1 METESSKVV
10 SLTQRKSKTR
20 HFDMDEKKVVI
31 IELEKRIDG
40 SAGLGNSYQVPMSE
54 AIEKVK
60 AGLAKFEGLKIGEL
74 PKGSTEEVLDNG
86 GN

>member
-1 METESSKVV
+1 
-10 SLTQRKSKTR
+10 
-20 HFDMDEKKVVI
+20 MDENKVVI

-40 SAGLGNSYQVPMSE
+40 STGLGNAIEVSMSD

-74 PKGSTEEVLDNG
+74 PKETTEEVLEDGKN
-86 GN
+86 